1 MLKLRNLLQLAA
13 IATLAVALN
22 GCAAK
27 DRRTLGSQIDDNSI
41 VIRAGNAL
49 EANKTLEQK
58 ANINVYSY
66 NGVILLTG
74 QAPNQALVEQ
84 AGELVRPTQGAKD
97 VQNQIRVGNPTS
109 FTTRSRDS
117 WISTRVKSLLVAD
130 KEVSAL
136 NIRVITENGE
146 VFLMGI
152 VTEQEADK
160 AVEIARHVN
169 GVSRVIKAFE
179 TQYN

>member
-84 AGELVRPTQGAKD
+84 AAELVRPTQGAKD